1 MGWGLQIG
9 GEKSDVMLVL
19 STDAAVETFKSR
31 GQVSVGAELG
41 VSAGPFGRSVESD
54 LTAGNKGAAHAF
66 SYAHSQGLYF
76 GASLEAC
83 AIGQRKDVNRAFYGE
98 RVGASALLS
107 GEYPI
112 PYGAE
117 PLYKALDNIIF
128 DGHPPPTLEGI
139 RRSKYIALNQTGGQE
154 HSSSAGVGAGG
165 SPRGATGAA
174 AGSRGTAMEEVT
186 FKKPVDDGL

>member
-1 MGWGLQIG
+1 
-9 GEKSDVMLVL
+9 
-19 STDAAVETFKSR
+19 
-31 GQVSVGAELG
+31 

-66 SYAHSQGLYF
+66 SYAHSQGLFF

-107 GEYPI
+107 GEYTI

-117 PLYKALDNIIF
+117 PLYKALDKIVFEGN
-128 DGHPPPTLEGI
+128 PPPQAEGI
-139 RRSKYIALNQTGGQE
+139 RRSKYIALNSGTGGGD
-154 HSSSAGVGAGG
+154 HTSSSSSSSSSSPSSNTSSSSFGG
-165 SPRGATGAA
+165 KGNS
-174 AGSRGTAMEEVT
+174 MEEVV
-186 FKKPVDDGL
+186 FKQKRDTDNEGL

>member
-1 MGWGLQIG
+1 
-9 GEKSDVMLVL
+9 MLIL

-31 GQVSVGAELG
+31 GQISVGAELG

-83 AIGQRKDVNRAFYGE
+83 AIGQRKDVNRTFYGE

-107 GEYPI
+107 GEYTI

-117 PLYKALDNIIF
+117 PLYRALDSIVY
-128 DGHPPPTLEGI
+128 DGSPPPHLEGI
-139 RRSKYIALNQTGGQE
+139 RRSKYVALNQQGEG
-154 HSSSAGVGAGG
+154 SSSSSSSRETPSSSSSSSSKGSGA
-165 SPRGATGAA
+165 
-174 AGSRGTAMEEVT
+174 AMEEVV
-186 FKKPVDDGL
+186 FKRNGRDDDGL